1 MLDYQITPFIKSD
14 GDGLAPNEI
23 GDAIGGMT
31 APIIGLFSAFLVY
44 VAFRTQNSSK

>member
-1 MLDYQITPFIKSD
+1 MTK
-14 GDGLAPNEI
+14 GEI

-44 VAFRTQNSSK
+44 ISFSRTSKS